1 MNCFAVEIINKA
13 SIAKVFGNAK
23 MNQQNKYQTTV
34 FQWVSVSHPV
44 PNDTV

>member
-1 MNCFAVEIINKA
+1 MNCFAVEIIIKA
-13 SIAKVFGNAK
+13 SIAKAFGNAK

>member
-23 MNQQNKYQTTV
+23 MNQLNKYQIAV
-34 FQWVSVSHPV
+34 FQWVSVSYPF